1 MLIPIVF
8 PSAAWAV
15 PQRLVHVIGATA
27 PLPDPVKYLGIVSP
41 VPITRVRGRFILA
54 LFRCPDYRRQKLILV
69 TSRRVLVCFL
79 SAIVFAHV
87 PAGFLRFRL
96 CSDTFCPRKAP
107 AGQSQRRRVP
117 CTIRG
122 AVSCQYQSE
131 VEGRFAMS
139 KNKEVLGLLLKSI
152 TNRDG
157 EESVRTI
164 QATVKQRVFA
174 SMDRE
179 LICQIIAL
187 QAWHRRA
194 LFFVLCPGYIIPYL
208 FRIRESQ
215 VD

>member
-1 MLIPIVF
+1 
-8 PSAAWAV
+8 
-15 PQRLVHVIGATA
+15 
-27 PLPDPVKYLGIVSP
+27 
-41 VPITRVRGRFILA
+41 
-54 LFRCPDYRRQKLILV
+54 
-69 TSRRVLVCFL
+69 
-79 SAIVFAHV
+79 
-87 PAGFLRFRL
+87 
-96 CSDTFCPRKAP
+96 
-107 AGQSQRRRVP
+107 
-117 CTIRG
+117 
-122 AVSCQYQSE
+122 
-131 VEGRFAMS
+131 MS